1 MAKVKVDDMAEE
13 PVVDSERID
22 HEKIVEKVVKETF
35 TDPGDGAVDNTI
47 PVIVGVVVG
56 LLTLLL
62 IYFISKR
69 RSLGRGEYS
78 QLLNLIVIST

>member
-13 PVVDSERID
+13 PVVDSEHID

-35 TDPGDGAVDNTI
+35 ADSGEGAVDNTI
-47 PVIVGVVVG
+47 PIIVGVVVG

-69 RSLGRGEYS
+69 RSLGRGACSE
-78 QLLNLIVIST
+78 L